1 MHRYLL
7 GYTHKYASLLLHEVT
22 GGPLNS
28 TKQGT
33 HDIKLRMAKMKQPVT
48 LNYKWIFQ
56 QFDNRPNMQQE
67 LMKNFT
73 QV

>member
-1 MHRYLL
+1 
-7 GYTHKYASLLLHEVT
+7 
-22 GGPLNS
+22 
-28 TKQGT
+28 
-33 HDIKLRMAKMKQPVT
+33 MKQPVT

-56 QFDNRPNMQQE
+56 YFDNRPNMQQE